1 VRQCVWIVVI
11 LAVLAPAI
19 TIAQTQTGSIA
30 GVVRDQQ
37 GGVLPGA
44 TVTLMART
52 GNRTTIT
59 DANGEYRFLALDP
72 GTYGLEAEL
81 QGFQPIR
88 QENINLGLGQQLQ
101 IALVVGLANVAET
114 ITVAGA
120 APVVD
125 VASSAS
131 TNTVSQGLLSAVP
144 LTRTNA
150 ATQIMNYT
158 PGINNGAAF
167 GGDGNGN
174 ALMLDGVDTRNP
186 QSGAAYTFF
195 NYNIVEEV
203 QVSGVGAPAE
213 MGGFTGAVINTVTK
227 SGGNTFSG
235 LFEITGAGKGMSSA
249 NVSPEVARKNA
260 ALTDTERLAK
270 FIDYT
275 VQLGGPIQ
283 QNRLFFFVSTQRFY
297 QDSDPSGALTLRH
310 EVSPRFNFKGT
321 AVPSTSDNLTV
332 TFQLDDYNT
341 LENDAAGDALSRQL
355 DSPEYLTLV
364 QWRHV
369 FGSRAFS
376 ELKYTGWTGYLDF
389 DPVSS
394 LPFHLDIV
402 TGLES
407 GGFGYAD
414 WGLRDRKQVNAAFTR
429 YVGAGGQHTFKVG
442 TELERSKV
450 HDVRT
455 YSGGGTFEDVNG
467 RPTTFFSSG
476 FDRRAT
482 NRRESFYVQDS
493 WSIKS
498 KLTLNPG
505 VRADMIHGDSPTLGR
520 TVYEAT
526 GVAPR
531 LGLSWNVTGDDRSVL
546 KASYGH
552 YYESAVA
559 RAYQRGVGGDA
570 DSVEYDVSG
579 PTRVEVSRVRAPTY
593 TIDPNIKHPRTDEAS
608 VSFERA
614 LKADLRVAV
623 TGIRRW
629 WKSALNSVLSDARWT
644 LCMANSKML
653 RKLPIR
659 HAHLSARMGPAG
671 ARGRHHFRERVKEEG
686 PNFWALTTSRATFS
700 ERVRCVS

>member
-1 VRQCVWIVVI
+1 
-11 LAVLAPAI
+11 
-19 TIAQTQTGSIA
+19 
-30 GVVRDQQ
+30 
-37 GGVLPGA
+37 
-44 TVTLMART
+44 
-52 GNRTTIT
+52 
-59 DANGEYRFLALDP
+59 
-72 GTYGLEAEL
+72 
-81 QGFQPIR
+81 
-88 QENINLGLGQQLQ
+88 
-101 IALVVGLANVAET
+101 
-114 ITVAGA
+114 
-120 APVVD
+120 
-125 VASSAS
+125 
-131 TNTVSQGLLSAVP
+131 
-144 LTRTNA
+144 
-150 ATQIMNYT
+150 
-158 PGINNGAAF
+158 
-167 GGDGNGN
+167 
-174 ALMLDGVDTRNP
+174 
-186 QSGAAYTFF
+186 
-195 NYNIVEEV
+195 
-203 QVSGVGAPAE
+203 
-213 MGGFTGAVINTVTK
+213 
-227 SGGNTFSG
+227 
-235 LFEITGAGKGMSSA
+235 
-249 NVSPEVARKNA
+249 
-260 ALTDTERLAK
+260 
-270 FIDYT
+270 
-275 VQLGGPIQ
+275 
-283 QNRLFFFVSTQRFY
+283 
-297 QDSDPSGALTLRH
+297 
-310 EVSPRFNFKGT
+310 
-321 AVPSTSDNLTV
+321 
-332 TFQLDDYNT
+332 
-341 LENDAAGDALSRQL
+341 
-355 DSPEYLTLV
+355 
-364 QWRHV
+364 
-369 FGSRAFS
+369 
-376 ELKYTGWTGYLDF
+376 
-389 DPVSS
+389 
-394 LPFHLDIV
+394 
-402 TGLES
+402 
-407 GGFGYAD
+407 
-414 WGLRDRKQVNAAFTR
+414 
-429 YVGAGGQHTFKVG
+429 
-442 TELERSKV
+442 
-450 HDVRT
+450 VRT